1 METKEILHVDV
12 WSAAKLFAAI
22 NLVLS
27 VIIGI
32 IAAIAGMFGVAA
44 VPGTSVLAT
53 IGGGIVAAIII
64 IVVLAILGVIL
75 GFILGAIYAV
85 IYNLAAGVFGGLKIE
100 LE

>member
-1 METKEILHVDV
+1 METKTVSHVDV

-27 VIIGI
+27 IIIGI
-32 IAAIAGMFGVAA
+32 FAAIAAVFGAA
-44 VPGTSVLAT
+44 AIPGVPTLVDFGS
-53 IGGGIVAAIII
+53 GIVAAIIAI
-64 IVVLAILGVIL
+64 IIIAIIGMIL